1 MKIKRLFPVVGL
13 AVMLA
18 ACSSDKAEEPVV
30 PVPDPEPNTEIN
42 DTRVPID
49 TLNNI
54 EFTAQEAVANDALNE
69 FGVRFLNTVIE
80 KYEAGE
86 IEKYEAGENIAVS
99 PFSAFTCMTIG
110 ANTMNADFERCVL
123 EILGQNDAAVLNSTV
138 NKLIRF
144 LPSRANGNELWV
156 ANSAWVSDKITPSEA
171 WTQNLQSTFFSSI
184 HTVDYMDFL
193 GVKGEIDYWCNV
205 NTNGLIPAMP
215 TTYNLNSKVLL
226 ANALYFAGQWSEK
239 FDKSLTT
246 TENFRGIAGTTAVAM
261 MHQDGIKQYKRGSNY
276 QSVSVGM
283 GNTELIVL
291 LPDENVSVADV
302 AKSLT
307 AADFNG
313 MESAYVK
320 LSMPRFDVRTVLMPK
335 IFEALGLPDESVI
348 AMMGLDHK
356 TPTMMLQQ
364 AFTSIDEEGAKVG
377 AVTILGNLGADV
389 SDPKEI
395 TFTVDRPFLYV
406 IRNITTGTVLITG
419 VIKNITK

>member
-1 MKIKRLFPVVGL
+1 MKMKRLFPVVGL
-13 AVMLA
+13 AVLLA

-42 DTRVPID
+42 DTRVPLD

-54 EFTAQEAVANDALNE
+54 EFTAQEAAANDALNE

-80 KYEAGE
+80 KYEV
-86 IEKYEAGENIAVS
+86 GENIAVS

-110 ANTMNADFERCVL
+110 ANTMNADFERSVL

-184 HTVDYMDFL
+184 HSVDFMDVL
-193 GVKGEIDYWCNV
+193 GVKGEVDNWCNI

-276 QSVSVGM
+276 QGVSVTM

-291 LPDENVSVADV
+291 LPDENVSVAEV

-307 AADFNG
+307 AADFNC

-335 IFEALGLPDESVI
+335 IFEAMGLPDESVI
-348 AMMGLDHK
+348 AMMGFDSK
-356 TPTMMLQQ
+356 TPTMMMQQ
-364 AFTSIDEEGAKVG
+364 AFTSIDEDGAKVG

-389 SDPKEI
+389 GEFEPKEI

-406 IRNITTGTVLITG
+406 IRNMTTDTVLITG